1 MHMNLRKG
9 FFACCLLLAAHL
21 LPAQQTT
28 VYTEANL
35 AYRRG
40 VDFFD
45 QGLYGLAQ
53 QEFQQSI
60 NLTRP
65 VQEPEWRDL
74 KTNAELYHAR
84 CAVRLDQPE
93 AEKLVLDFLRDQA
106 PSPVASQAALEIGD
120 YYFDKKIYDK
130 ALLYYDMA
138 PNATGPTRD
147 ELRFKM
153 AYSYFVTKRFGN
165 AKSIFASLKEN
176 QRGKYYE
183 QSNYYFGCCA
193 FYEGRYDEAQRA
205 FQKCENT
212 DKYRAVVPYYQCQ
225 ILFAKK
231 QWDQLITYGEPKAKD
246 ANIRNRPEINQLVG
260 QAYFEKSDFKKA
272 QPYLEYAANNG
283 VTFRPA
289 DYYQLGYTQYQN
301 GFYKNA
307 ISNFEELTK
316 QDSLLGQNGLYHLGD
331 CYLRTKNKFAARNA
345 FGQAASLNYDKSV
358 KEDAL
363 FNYAKLSYEL
373 KYDRDALDALQKI
386 PATSAYYS
394 DAQALMG
401 EIFLNTRDYERAI
414 TNIEGIKNR
423 TTRLNEIYQ
432 KVCYLRGLQLYQ
444 NGQRDEAR
452 RMFNKSLENP
462 LDKRTVT
469 LTSYWLGTIAHEAGD
484 YKGSTTQ
491 MTAFLSQ
498 AKNYSDLPDDSNA
511 AMGQYVQGYNYLKQK
526 DYPNALSFFKQ
537 AVDGIKRNQ
546 SRIRSEQITQG
557 ILGDAVLRAGDCHFK
572 RNQYPDALNY
582 YNEAIGRKYDGYEYA
597 IYQKAIIR
605 GLQGNQNDK
614 IAALEDLVAKYP
626 NAQFTDDAL
635 YELGIAYQAQNKSQ
649 PATQALRRL
658 VQDFR
663 GKSDRIND
671 ALLRLGLI
679 SYNDGN
685 NQGAISYYKQVFA
698 NNPDTDEAREALSAL
713 EEIYKE
719 MNRPDEYFAFLET
732 VPGYN
737 VTTAAKDSVTYQTAE
752 YQFQR
757 GQYQPAVDGFTQ
769 YISKYP
775 NGRHAVDAYYMR
787 AESYSALSRYTEALK
802 DYATVVSKGSSR
814 HFPKAAEKGAQIAFT
829 VTKDYPQAFDLAK
842 RWEES
847 APTANSRFDASVL
860 AMQAAYQSKNINAA
874 QEYANRVAAN
884 GSANGE
890 QLALANFII
899 GKLAYDRQD
908 YARAYP
914 ALEKVTQA
922 TQSEIMAESYHLLC
936 QIHYRT
942 RKYQQAEEMVST
954 ANQASAGYD
963 DWIARNLIVLSDVYL
978 DQGDR
983 NSASA
988 ALEAIIENYKGG
1000 NEQILQ
1006 ETYTKYRK
1014 LGGTPPDPTPQSGSK
1029 TITKPK
1035 TMDVLDLD
1043 GN

>member
-1 MHMNLRKG
+1 MNLRKG
-9 FFACCLLLAAHL
+9 FIAGCLLLVAHL

-28 VYTEANL
+28 VYTEATL
-35 AYRRG
+35 TYRRG
-40 VDFFD
+40 VDFFE

-53 QEFQQSI
+53 QEFQQAI
-60 NLTRP
+60 AMTRP
-65 VQEPEWRDL
+65 VNEPEWRDL
-74 KTNAELYHAR
+74 RTNAELYHAR

-120 YYFDKKIYDK
+120 YYFDKKAYDK

-138 PNATGPTRD
+138 PNASGATRE

-165 AKSIFASLKEN
+165 AKSIFAGLKEN
-176 QRGKYYE
+176 TRGKYYE
-183 QSNYYFGCCA
+183 QSNYYYGCCA

-205 FQKCENT
+205 FQKVENT
-212 DKYRAVVPYYQCQ
+212 DKYRAVIPYYQCQ
-225 ILFAKK
+225 ILFGKK

-246 ANIRNRPEINQLVG
+246 ANVRNRPEINQLVG
-260 QAYFEKSDFKKA
+260 QAHFEKSDYRSALPF
-272 QPYLEYAANNG
+272 LEFAADNG
-283 VTFRPA
+283 VQFRSA
-289 DYYQLGYTQYQN
+289 DYYQLGYTQYQL
-301 GFYKNA
+301 GRYKNA

-331 CYLRTKNKFAARNA
+331 CYLRTNNKFAARNA
-345 FGQAASLNYDKSV
+345 FGQAANLNYDKSV

-386 PATSAYYS
+386 PTTSAYYN

-414 TNIEGIKNR
+414 TNLEGLRNR
-423 TTRLNEIYQ
+423 TPRLNEIYQ

-444 NGQRDEAR
+444 NGQRDDAKR
-452 RMFNKSLENP
+452 FFNKSLENP
-462 LDKRTVT
+462 IDKRTVT
-469 LTSYWLGTIAHEAGD
+469 LCSFWLGNIAHEAGD

-491 MTAFLSQ
+491 MTAFLGQ
-498 AKNYSDLPDDSNA
+498 AKNYADLPDESSSY
-511 AMGQYVQGYNYLKQK
+511 MGQYIQGYNYLKQK
-526 DYPNALSFFKQ
+526 DYTNALSFFKQ
-537 AVDGIKRNQ
+537 SVEGIKRNQ
-546 SRIRSEQITQG
+546 SRIKSEQITQG

-572 RNQYPDALNY
+572 RNQYADALTY

-597 IYQKAIIR
+597 IYQKAMIR
-605 GLQGNQNDK
+605 GLQGNQGDK
-614 IAALEDLVAKYP
+614 IAALEDLVVKYP

-635 YELGIAYQAQNKSQ
+635 YELGIAYQSMNKSQ
-649 PATQALRRL
+649 AATTALRRL

-679 SYNDGN
+679 TYNDGN
-685 NQGAISYYKQVFA
+685 AQGAINYYKQVFA
-698 NNPDTDEAREALSAL
+698 NNPDSDEAREALSAL

-719 MNRPDEYFAFLET
+719 INRPDDYLSFLET

-737 VTTAAKDSVTYQTAE
+737 VTTAAKDSVTFQSAE

-757 GQYQPAVDGFTQ
+757 GQYQPAIDGFTQ
-769 YISKYP
+769 YLSKYA
-775 NGRHAVDAYYMR
+775 NGRYAVAAYFMR
-787 AESYSALSRYTEALK
+787 GESYAALSRYTEALK
-802 DYATVVSKGSSR
+802 DYAAVVNKGSSR
-814 HFPKAAEKGAQIAFT
+814 YYPKAAEKGALIAMNNR
-829 VTKDYPQAFDLAK
+829 DYAQAFELAK

-847 APTANSRFDASVL
+847 APTSNARFDASVV
-860 AMQAAYQSKNINAA
+860 AMEAAYEAKNINSA
-874 QEYANRVAAN
+874 QEYATRIAAN
-884 GSANGE
+884 GAANSE
-890 QLALANFII
+890 QLGLANFIL
-899 GKLAYDRQD
+899 GKLAYDRND
-908 YARAYP
+908 YTRAYP
-914 ALEKVTQA
+914 ALEKVTQS
-922 TQSEIMAESYHLLC
+922 TQSEIMAEAYHYMC
-936 QIHYRT
+936 QMQYRQ
-942 RKYQQAEEMVST
+942 RKFQQAEELIST

-988 ALEAIIENYKGG
+988 ALEAILENYKG
-1000 NEQILQ
+1000 NNDQILN
-1006 ETYTKYRK
+1006 ETRQKYQR

-1029 TITKPK
+1029 TVKPK

-1043 GN
+1043 GGN